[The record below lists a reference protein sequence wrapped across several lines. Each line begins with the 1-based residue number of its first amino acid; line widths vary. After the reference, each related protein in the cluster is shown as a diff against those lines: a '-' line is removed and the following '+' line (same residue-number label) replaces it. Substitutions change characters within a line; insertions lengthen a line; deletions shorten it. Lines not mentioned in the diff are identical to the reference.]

1 MSKEAFEKIFD
12 IIDELY
18 KSDDVSESY
27 LMMKITPDL
36 EDAIETIHKEF
47 RDLQHRNE
55 LLKDELLKDSKDI
68 EKTIERINEIE
79 TKEAD

>member
-36 EDAIETIHKEF
+36 EEAIETIHKEF